1 MPNPLTDSDRYRKQ
15 SLCGVIGPAGQ
26 TRIEAASALL
36 VGCGALGSVIAD
48 ALVRAGIGKLRI
60 VDRDFVEISNLQ
72 RQVLYDEQ
80 DVTDRLPKAVA
91 AARKLRQVNSTI
103 LIEEFVD
110 DIDADSIG
118 RHGQGV
124 DIILD
129 GTDNFETRL
138 LINDYALEQNI
149 PWVNGACIS
158 THGQV
163 RTIIPGRTPCYRCL
177 VPDLPEPGSV
187 ETCDT
192 AGVLAPTVQVVAA
205 LQVVEAMKLLT
216 GVYDREIPR
225 LTVVDVWE
233 GTLRRLSLGGLDS
246 SRDCPACGGGER
258 SYLRG
263 DKGSRNVVLCG
274 RNAVQLSPP
283 TRGNME
289 LDQLAARWST
299 LGEVQSNAYLTRLKL
314 ADQGLEITV
323 FRDGRAIIQGT
334 QEPAVARSVYARY
347 VGT

>member
-1 MPNPLTDSDRYRKQ
+1 METANADRYRKQ
-15 SLCGVIGPAGQ
+15 SLCSVIGPEGQ
-26 TRIEAASALL
+26 AHIEAGCALL

-48 ALVRAGIGKLRI
+48 SMVRAGIGTLRI

-72 RQVLYDEQ
+72 RQILYDEQ
-80 DVTDRLPKAVA
+80 DVADRLPKAVA
-91 AARKLRQVNSTI
+91 AARKLRQVNSAI
-103 LIEEFVD
+103 RIEEFVD
-110 DIDADSIG
+110 DIDADSIA

-192 AGVLAPTVQVVAA
+192 AGVLASTVHVVAA
-205 LQVVEAMKLLT
+205 LQVTEALKVLT
-216 GVYDREIPR
+216 GHYEQEVPM
-225 LTVVDVWE
+225 LLVVDVWD
-233 GTLRRLSLGGLDS
+233 GTLRRLSLGGLDDN
-246 SRDCPACGGGER
+246 RDCPACRAGER
-258 SYLRG
+258 HYLRG
-263 DKGSRNVVLCG
+263 DRGSRNVVLCG

-283 TRGNME
+283 TRGNMA